1 LTILISALILL
12 SVEVILTLDEIFLT
26 LIEDIVPSIPKI
38 IIITSSSI
46 SVKPLLSLLAGG
58 KYFLFFVIAIYNLG
72 LELKK

>member
-1 LTILISALILL
+1 L

-26 LIEDIVPSIPKI
+26 LTEDKVPSIPKI

-46 SVKPLLSLLAGG
+46 SVKPLLSLQAGG
-58 KYFLFFVIAIYNLG
+58 KCILFFVIAIYNLG